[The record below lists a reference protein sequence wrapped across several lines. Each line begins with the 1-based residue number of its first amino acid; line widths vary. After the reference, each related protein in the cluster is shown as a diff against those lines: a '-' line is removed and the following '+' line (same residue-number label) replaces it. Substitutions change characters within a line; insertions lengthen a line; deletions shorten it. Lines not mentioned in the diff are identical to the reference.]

1 MENRK
6 ELTLEELI
14 STNKKS
20 LQEKKNKSL
29 DNIKKLKG
37 RVKTAEGEEKTRL
50 EGLVKLHSDYY
61 KELESITDESIEES
75 AQLRLNKVS
84 SEKTYENLI

>member
-6 ELTLEELI
+6 ELSLEELV
-14 STNKKS
+14 STSKAA
-20 LQEKKNKSL
+20 LAEKKDKTL
-29 DNIKKLKG
+29 ENIKKLKG
-37 RVKTAEGEEKTRL
+37 RVKTAEGEEKARL
-50 EGLVKLHSDYY
+50 EGLVKLHSEHY
-61 KELESITDESIEES
+61 KELQSITDESIEES